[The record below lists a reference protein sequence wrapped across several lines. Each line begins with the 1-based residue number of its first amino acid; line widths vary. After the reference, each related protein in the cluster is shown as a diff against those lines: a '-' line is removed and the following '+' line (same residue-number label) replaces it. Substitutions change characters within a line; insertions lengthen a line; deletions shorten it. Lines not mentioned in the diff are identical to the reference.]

1 MALAHFTTL
10 AERID
15 RLNTAIGRAAS
26 WCALAIVL
34 IGFAVVLLRYVLGLG
49 SIWLQESIL
58 YAHAVLFLLAAA
70 WTLKEGGHVRVDVFY
85 ADASPRAKAWVDLCG
100 ALFLLLPFCLAI
112 LWFSLPYVQRSW
124 AILERSRES
133 SGLPLV
139 FLLKALIPA
148 FAVLLA
154 LQGAAQISKA
164 LCVLIPPPRG
174 EGGERSEP
182 GGAPR

>member
-1 MALAHFTTL
+1 MALASFTTF

-58 YAHAVLFLLAAA
+58 YAHAALFLLAAA

-85 ADASPRAKAWVDLCG
+85 TDASPCAKAWVDLVG
-100 ALFLLLPFCLAI
+100 TLLLLLPFCLAI
-112 LWFSLPYVQRSW
+112 LWFSLPYVERSW

-139 FLLKALIPA
+139 FLLKTLIPA

-154 LQGAAQISKA
+154 LQGVAQAIRAA
-164 LCVLIPPPRG
+164 LILRG
-174 EGGERSEP
+174 TR
-182 GGAPR
+182 